1 MGADQ
6 WSDYIPLL
14 TVALALLTGV
24 TVFFV
29 SYYFVVQGMT
39 LYREQFLS
47 RVGVGLKES
56 FLFVDAKT
64 VFAVNIVVI
73 IVAGLLGYAL
83 AGFVGLVIAV
93 IVIAAIPN
101 IVLRLMRKIRS
112 NKFVYQLPDVLGSMA
127 SSLRAGTSLPHAME
141 QIATQYPPPASQE
154 FAIVL
159 SESRMGRN
167 LDDSIAGV
175 YRRVPKA
182 EVELFNS
189 AVSISRLVGGNLA
202 DTFDTLSETVRE
214 KLRVEGKIESLT
226 AMARMQGWVIGIMPI
241 LVGYAIYTQEPE
253 AMSSMFT
260 ELVGWITMGV
270 LGLMAMAA
278 VFMIRRII
286 NIQV

>member
-1 MGADQ
+1 MVE
-6 WSDYIPLL
+6 YIPQL
-14 TVALALLTGV
+14 TIVLALFTGIAA
-24 TVFFV
+24 FFV
-29 SYYFVVQGMT
+29 AYYLVVQGMT
-39 LYREQFLS
+39 IYREQFLS

-64 VFAVNIVVI
+64 LFVFNIIAILIAAFVGYAF
-73 IVAGLLGYAL
+73 AGL
-83 AGFVGLVIAV
+83 VGLIIAV

-101 IVLRLMRKIRS
+101 VVLRLIRRRRS
-112 NKFVYQLPDVLGSMA
+112 HKFVYQLPDVLGSMA

-141 QIATQYPPPASQE
+141 QVATQYPPPASQE

-167 LDDSIAGV
+167 LDESISEV
-175 YRRVPKA
+175 YRRVPRA

-214 KLRVEGKIESLT
+214 KLRVEGKIQSLT
-226 AMARMQGWVIGIMPI
+226 AMARMQGWVIGLLP
-241 LVGYAIYTQEPE
+241 LFVGYALYKQEPE
-253 AMSSMFT
+253 AMSALFS
-260 ELVGWITMGV
+260 ELIGWVTIAV
-270 LGLMAMAA
+270 LSVMMVAA
-278 VFMIRRII
+278 VLVVRRIV